1 MNIVHAQINVFLA
14 ISLNSCFSNS
24 YGEECPIL
32 HCSTLHCF
40 FVEYHPKIKWTITVG
55 GYYVVREYAA
65 TISEDVGSVFIWIFD
80 TNLPNYIFTTTESLN
95 QVWCYNF
102 FFWGSAI

>member
-1 MNIVHAQINVFLA
+1 MNIAHAQINVFLA
-14 ISLNSCFSNS
+14 ISHNSCFSNY

-40 FVEYHPKIKWTITVG
+40 FLEYHPKIKLTITID
-55 GYYVVREYAA
+55 GYYIVREDAA
-65 TISEDVGSVFIWIFD
+65 SISEDVGNVFIWIFD

-95 QVWCYNF
+95 EV
-102 FFWGSAI
+102 